1 MKQLN
6 LIQDDNCTF
15 CKRVQETTEH
25 ILFDCQILD
34 NLRKENKLKH
44 WKNIFVDKNSMSKH
58 FATNVLI
65 GAWKN
70 ESEKTMDYLN
80 KNISRWSRANT
91 KIG

>member
-15 CKRVQETTEH
+15 CKREQEKIEH

-34 NLRKENKLKH
+34 NLRKEYKLKN
-44 WKNIFVDKNSMSKH
+44 WKNIFVDKNSMSIH

-70 ESEKTMDYLN
+70 ESEKTIDYLN